1 LVVLLNR
8 EHDYQDLER
17 VKAELS
23 GKVLELAPKER
34 SNKEVPF
41 LRLVAIGSNHH
52 QLLSSV

>member
-1 LVVLLNR
+1 MNR